1 MEPRLRASPRHG
13 GQGFFLNCWL
23 LICRGGDRLR
33 GGGNHRKW
41 RRVKKNLVSYL
52 NSSIFMG
59 NAQLQAILKKGV
71 SPQPLWLPN
80 AITPGQVL
88 RHHRQVLGR
97 YGRTGIVPDVTVPV
111 LFNHLPM
118 ADGSSQHLYTGY
130 CCNDEND
137 DRLVDQVNN
146 EGMPS

>member
-1 MEPRLRASPRHG
+1 MEA
-13 GQGFFLNCWL
+13 CE
-23 LICRGGDRLR
+23 
-33 GGGNHRKW
+33 
-41 RRVKKNLVSYL
+41 KNLVSYQ

-71 SPQPLWLPN
+71 SSQPLWLPN

-111 LFNHLPM
+111 LFNHLPI
-118 ADGSSQHLYTGY
+118 ADGFSQHLCTGY
-130 CCNDEND
+130 CCNQKND